1 MITDDQVATLLRDA
15 GNAGPLPAAIDPQPV
30 IASARRA
37 RARAAGFTGLAAL
50 AVVVGLVLVRPVA
63 RGRTVVEAA
72 SGAASSS
79 FMPLLVAGGL
89 VAAVAVLLV
98 VTGLLARGSAP
109 TSLRRLVPA
118 SVATILA
125 LFFLLVTVPYLGT
138 LIWYGPRVVQESW
151 FTPGGALVATLLV
164 LTWLAVWT
172 RQKLLGRPG
181 SSVLITAWVV
191 LSSVAGLGL
200 YGAVAIRIVLASR
213 NTWGWTVPIV
223 LLVLATACVA
233 GRWLPRVRH
242 VDRRTL
248 RSLGLT
254 LLLACSVAAVSWF
267 GDFDLLRGPVIR
279 WASWFLVA
287 ALGLVP
293 VVVALLGAWLA
304 EPVGERRRR
313 RALGLWAAVL
323 LVVAAGHELRDL
335 LWAAA
340 TGSRHDSVPGYVLWA
355 VALVALA
362 VVAVVARDRRAPT
375 AVDDDPVPVPGS

>member
-1 MITDDQVATLLRDA
+1 MITDDRVATLLRDA
-15 GNAGPLPAAIDPQPV
+15 GNAGPLPAPIDPQPV

-63 RGRTVVEAA
+63 RGRTVVEAS

-79 FMPLLVAGGL
+79 GMPLLVAGGL
-89 VAAVAVLLV
+89 LVGVAVLLV
-98 VTGLLARGSAP
+98 VTGPLARGSAP

-118 SVATILA
+118 AVAAILA

-138 LIWYGPRVVQESW
+138 LLWYGPSVVQASW
-151 FTPGGALVATLLV
+151 FKPGGALVATLLV

-172 RQKLLGRPG
+172 RQRLLGRPG
-181 SSVLITAWVV
+181 SSVLTTAWVV

-213 NTWGWTVPIV
+213 NQWGWTLPVVV
-223 LLVLATACVA
+223 LLLAAAWVA
-233 GRWLPRVRH
+233 GRWLPRVRL

-254 LLLACSVAAVSWF
+254 LLLACSVTAVCWF
-267 GDFDLLRGPVIR
+267 GDFNVLRGPVIR
-279 WASWFLVA
+279 WSSWFLVA
-287 ALGLVP
+287 GLGLVP
-293 VVVALLGAWLA
+293 VAVALLGAWLA

-313 RALGLWAAVL
+313 RALGLGAAVL

-340 TGSRHDSVPGYVLWA
+340 TGSRHDSVPGYAVWA
-355 VALVALA
+355 VALVTLA
-362 VVAVVARDRRAPT
+362 VVAVVALDRRPPAALAEDPAPVT
-375 AVDDDPVPVPGS
+375 GS

>member
-15 GNAGPLPAAIDPQPV
+15 GNAGPLPAPIDPQPV

-37 RARAAGFTGLAAL
+37 RTRAAGFTGLAAL

-63 RGRTVVEAA
+63 RGRTVVEAG

-79 FMPLLVAGGL
+79 VMPLLVAGGL
-89 VAAVAVLLV
+89 LVAVAVLLV
-98 VTGLLARGSAP
+98 VTALLARGSAP
-109 TSLRRLVPA
+109 TSLRRLAPA
-118 SVATILA
+118 AVAAILA
-125 LFFLLVTVPYLGT
+125 LSFLLVTVPYLGT
-138 LIWYGPRVVQESW
+138 LLWYGPSVVQASW
-151 FTPGGALVATLLV
+151 FKPGGALVATLLV

-172 RQKLLGRPG
+172 RQRLLGRPG
-181 SSVLITAWVV
+181 SSVVTTAWVV

-213 NTWGWTVPIV
+213 STWGWTLPIV
-223 LLVLATACVA
+223 LLVLAAACVA

-242 VDRRTL
+242 VDRRTP

-254 LLLACSVAAVSWF
+254 LLLACSVAAVCWF

-279 WASWFLVA
+279 WSSWFVVA
-287 ALGLVP
+287 GLGLVP
-293 VVVALLGAWLA
+293 VAVALLGAWLA

-335 LWAAA
+335 LWAAVA
-340 TGSRHDSVPGYVLWA
+340 GSRHDSVPGYAVWA
-355 VALVALA
+355 VGLVALA
-362 VVAVVARDRRAPT
+362 VVAVVALDRRAP
-375 AVDDDPVPVPGS
+375 AAADEDPVATSGS